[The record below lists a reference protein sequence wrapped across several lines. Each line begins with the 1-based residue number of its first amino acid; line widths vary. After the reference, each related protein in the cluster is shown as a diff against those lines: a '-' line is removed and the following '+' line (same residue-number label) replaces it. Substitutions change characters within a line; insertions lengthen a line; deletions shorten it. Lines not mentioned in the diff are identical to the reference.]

1 MLNKKTNNFNDFSR
15 YYSEENQE
23 LLEKKSKLAPYIIF
37 CFLLILIFFSYLIY
51 TYILNQKNTTSF
63 EPQILTKDITSSSPI
78 IREPSPK
85 TPLMKQKEHIKKLV
99 IEKIKEEKIIK
110 INSKEKEEEN
120 TILGDE
126 DKIITLNKHIFL
138 EEQEKPI
145 QIKENKKTEQ
155 IEVKKNL
162 KKEPEPINTIRAL
175 EKKNLNEL
183 SLQLE
188 ELLKKKKTPLKN
200 NNSEEFTHVVKEKF
214 HIISNPKIIYRD
226 EEFSIPIH

>member
-1 MLNKKTNNFNDFSR
+1 
-15 YYSEENQE
+15 
-23 LLEKKSKLAPYIIF
+23 
-37 CFLLILIFFSYLIY
+37 
-51 TYILNQKNTTSF
+51 
-63 EPQILTKDITSSSPI
+63 
-78 IREPSPK
+78 
-85 TPLMKQKEHIKKLV
+85 MKQKEHIKKLV